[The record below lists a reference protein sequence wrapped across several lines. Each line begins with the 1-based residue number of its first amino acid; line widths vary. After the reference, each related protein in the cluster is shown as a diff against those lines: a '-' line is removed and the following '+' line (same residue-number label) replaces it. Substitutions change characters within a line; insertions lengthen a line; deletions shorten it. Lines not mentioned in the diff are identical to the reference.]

1 MERTLIDNRYQL
13 RALAGSGGMADVYLA
28 CDKVLDRHVAI
39 KLLKARYARDEEFVE
54 RFRREAK
61 SAAALVNRY
70 IVPIFDWGEAEDGT
84 YYIVMEYVP
93 EGDLGD
99 RIKNEGILSPGMAA
113 EVALQVA
120 EALQAAHKRGIIH
133 RDVKPRNI
141 LIAGSAHIKVA
152 DFGIARAVESTTISH
167 SGDILGSVKYM
178 SPEQAAGERVGP
190 ESDLYSLGVVLY
202 ETLTGRVPFNVT
214 TPADVAA
221 EHAGGPPS
229 RSRELNSEVPEGMD
243 AIAMRLLA
251 TDPQDRYGSA
261 DKLIEDL
268 GRVRAGLPS
277 VASFPNEPS
286 TTAPAEAATQTLKL
300 PASVVATGNRAGTRR
315 RRVFWLLT
323 TFAFLVAV
331 LGIGGYSLLRDSG
344 VPGVLGG
351 GVADSPQTSEGARAG
366 HEEVDVPSVK
376 DLGERAARKRLD
388 KAGFQVE
395 LSPRDSPEED
405 AGRVLE
411 QSVAGGNEARV
422 GSKIVLTVGEGPQV
436 ARVPDLIG
444 LTYSEAEG
452 KLDRAGLPLGGV
464 REVSS
469 ETVPA
474 GVISSQ
480 EPQAGSKL
488 ERGSY
493 VYLTTSIGPPAE
505 TTASF

>member
-1 MERTLIDNRYQL
+1 MRSTSIDDRYEIQ
-13 RALAGSGGMADVYLA
+13 ALAGSGGMADVYLA
-28 CDKVLDRHVAI
+28 YDRVLDRHVAI
-39 KLLKARYARDEEFVE
+39 KLLKARYARDEEFVA

-99 RIKNEGILSPGMAA
+99 RIKNEGRLAPGTAA
-113 EVALQVA
+113 EMALQVA
-120 EALQAAHKRGIIH
+120 EALQAAHNRGIIH

-141 LIAGSAHIKVA
+141 LIAGSGHIKVA

-202 ETLTGRVPFNVT
+202 KTLTGRVPFDVT

-221 EHAGGPPS
+221 EHAGPPPS
-229 RSRELNSEVPEGMD
+229 RSRELNPEVPVGMD
-243 AIAMRLLA
+243 AIVMRLLA
-251 TDPQDRYGSA
+251 TDPQDRYGSV
-261 DKLIEDL
+261 DELIEDL
-268 GRVRAGLPS
+268 GRVRTGLPP
-277 VASFPNEPS
+277 ADSFPNEPS
-286 TTAPAEAATQTLKL
+286 TTAPADVATQILKL
-300 PASVVATGNRAGTRR
+300 PASSVAAGGRTGTRR
-315 RRVFWLLT
+315 RRAFWLLT
-323 TFAFLVAV
+323 AFAVLVAA
-331 LGIGGYSLLRDSG
+331 LGIGGYSMLRDG
-344 VPGVLGG
+344 FPGVLGG
-351 GVADSPQTSEGARAG
+351 SGDNSPNTAERARAG
-366 HEEVDVPSVK
+366 DEEIEVPSVR
-376 DLGERAARKRLD
+376 DLGEQEARNRLD

-395 LSPRDSPEED
+395 VRSRESSEED
-405 AGRVLE
+405 AGRVVE
-411 QSVAGGNEARV
+411 QSVAGGNRARV
-422 GSKIVLTVGEGPQV
+422 GSKIMLTVGEGPQV
-436 ARVPDLIG
+436 ARVPDLVG
-444 LTYSEAEG
+444 LTYAEAEG
-452 KLDRAGLPLGGV
+452 ELERAGLPLGGV

-480 EPQAGSKL
+480 DPQAGSTL

-493 VYLTTSIGPPAE
+493 VYLTTSTGPQAE
-505 TTASF
+505 TTASY

>member
-1 MERTLIDNRYQL
+1 
-13 RALAGSGGMADVYLA
+13 MADVYLA
-28 CDKVLDRHVAI
+28 YDKVLDRHVAI

-61 SAAALVNRY
+61 SAAALINRY
-70 IVPIFDWGEAEDGT
+70 IVPIFDWGQAEDGT

-93 EGDLGD
+93 EGDLED
-99 RIKNEGILSPGMAA
+99 RIKHEGRLSPGTAT

-120 EALQAAHKRGIIH
+120 EALRAAHERGIIH

-141 LIAGSAHIKVA
+141 LLAGSRHIKVA
-152 DFGIARAVESTTISH
+152 DFGIARAVEWTTISH

-202 ETLTGRVPFNVT
+202 ETLTGRVPFDVT
-214 TPADVAA
+214 TPTDVAA
-221 EHAGGPPS
+221 EHSGGPPS
-229 RSRELNSEVPEGMD
+229 RSRKLNPEVPEGMD
-243 AIAMRLLA
+243 AIVMRLLA

-268 GRVRAGLPS
+268 GRVRAGLPP

-286 TTAPAEAATQTLKL
+286 TTAPADVATQILKL
-300 PASVVATGNRAGTRR
+300 PASGVATGSRIGTRW

-323 TFAFLVAV
+323 MFAVLVTA
-331 LGIGGYSLLRDSG
+331 LGIGGYSLLRDG
-344 VPGVLGG
+344 IPGVLGG
-351 GVADSPQTSEGARAG
+351 SVGDSPQTSERARAG
-366 HEEVDVPSVK
+366 HEEVEVPSVK
-376 DLGERAARKRLD
+376 DLGEQEARKQLG

-395 LSPRDSPEED
+395 VRPRESPEGD
-405 AGRVLE
+405 TGRVLK
-411 QSVAGGNEARV
+411 QSVAGGNEART
-422 GSKIVLTVGEGPQV
+422 GSKIMLTVGEGQEV
-436 ARVPDLIG
+436 ARVPDLVG

-452 KLDRAGLPLGGV
+452 QLERAGLPLGGV

-469 ETVPA
+469 VTIPA
-474 GVISSQ
+474 GVIASQ
-480 EPQAGSKL
+480 DPQAGSTL

>member
-28 CDKVLDRHVAI
+28 YDKVLDRHVAI

-99 RIKNEGILSPGMAA
+99 RIKHEGKLSPGTAA

-141 LIAGSAHIKVA
+141 LLAGSGHIKVA

-214 TPADVAA
+214 SPANVAA
-221 EHAGGPPS
+221 EHTGGPPF
-229 RSRELNSEVPEGMD
+229 RSRVLNPEVPEGMD
-243 AIAMRLLA
+243 AIVMRLLA

-268 GRVRAGLPS
+268 GPVRTGLPP
-277 VASFPNEPS
+277 VAPYPNEPS
-286 TTAPAEAATQTLKL
+286 TTAPADAAAQTLKL
-300 PASVVATGNRAGTRR
+300 PASDVATGSRTSTRR

-323 TFAFLVAV
+323 AFAILVAA
-331 LGIGGYSLLRDSG
+331 LGIGGYSLLRDG

-351 GVADSPQTSEGARAG
+351 SVGDSPQTSERARAG
-366 HEEVDVPSVK
+366 HEEVEVPSVK
-376 DLGERAARKRLD
+376 ELGEQEARKRLG

-395 LSPRDSPEED
+395 VRPRDSPEEA

-411 QSVAGGNEARV
+411 QSVAGGNEARA
-422 GSKIVLTVGEGPQV
+422 GSKIMLTVGEGAQV
-436 ARVPDLIG
+436 ARVPDLVG

-452 KLDRAGLPLGGV
+452 ELERAGLPLGGV

-474 GVISSQ
+474 GVIASQ
-480 EPQAGSKL
+480 NPQAGSTL

-505 TTASF
+505 TTGSF